1 MTASSTV
8 VADKGVRVFYVR
20 LLKRGLVRRVTSN
33 SKNIEVLKDFAALE
47 LVLVDGDNIV
57 VMSDRLFDKISA
69 DAAELHDDDVQAFR
83 LPSSP
88 LK

>member
-1 MTASSTV
+1 
-8 VADKGVRVFYVR
+8 
-20 LLKRGLVRRVTSN
+20 
-33 SKNIEVLKDFAALE
+33 
-47 LVLVDGDNIV
+47 
-57 VMSDRLFDKISA
+57 MSDRLFDKISA